1 MNKYLRFPALKA
13 VYMYILWALIGS
25 LRYFCAFWLADVTLS
40 RESTSGEVQTL
51 SYTNQW
57 GITLFFS
64 HWCSFQH
71 AQDTAGRREGTPNT
85 PGSFNKGDTFES
97 SQSFLQLYRRRA
109 RKNKVRIQKSVFF
122 HVGWTGALSL
132 SATSN
137 IAVNL
142 DKQSY
147 FVLSVYFYTLSI
159 LVSRVDA
166 LYIVVYKRT
175 RVCLPRFAC
184 LLCSSLSWAST
195 LCRTTS

>member
-57 GITLFFS
+57 GKTLFFS

-122 HVGWTGALSL
+122 HVGWTGAVSL

-137 IAVNL
+137 IAVKSRHVKTWTN
-142 DKQSY
+142 KAISCSA
-147 FVLSVYFYTLSI
+147 FIFI
-159 LVSRVDA
+159 LLA
-166 LYIVVYKRT
+166 Y
-175 RVCLPRFAC
+175 
-184 LLCSSLSWAST
+184 W
-195 LCRTTS
+195 